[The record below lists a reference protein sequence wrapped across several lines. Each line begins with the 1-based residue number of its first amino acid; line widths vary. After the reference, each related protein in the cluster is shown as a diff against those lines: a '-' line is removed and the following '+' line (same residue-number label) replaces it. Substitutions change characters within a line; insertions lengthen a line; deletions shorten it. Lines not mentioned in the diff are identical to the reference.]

1 MCMRKGLISTLIVCL
16 MLTVAI
22 PSSVAAGSRP
32 KLEVNCGNLL
42 KLQDDD
48 GLFLYFNPYV
58 KITYFGA
65 PLTFNAYYSTKKGE
79 PRSEQGKKLGKVTG
93 KAPSTKK
100 YSQVFDLSHEFLR
113 YGEKSNGYFHMDL
126 EVIDSLK
133 RKSSFKC
140 IFEGHF
146 GFPKANPEPVY
157 TSNPAPTPTPTPR
170 PTSTPTPTPSP
181 TSTELQ
187 NDLISLIPY
196 QAIDG
201 SIDISIILR
210 NKATKKVYFSTSG
223 VAKKTAIK
231 SQFTV
236 QDFWQDKILGC
247 TTFSECIEGS
257 YLLDWGG
264 EGAVPLNFD
273 NLRHPDGYLSRPALY
288 EMEFGKTSSEAYALT
303 NYVSPIDGAKS
314 VIYKIDLKTL
324 VKKPIFATY
333 CQVANNRICANG
345 AIVRDLKVDHQSG
358 RVYLVIELGSDLYS
372 NKNNFVVASMSGDSP
387 SISIKT
393 AKEALGKLVWEGN
406 VSGIYTEND
415 TNKSIDQV
423 FPSSGGDAVFFKKG
437 KATDSYRENEICRAS
452 GGQVLCKLVAP
463 FASIAIVQVVDR
475 SQILVSRSDIGLQ
488 LYNFDSNTMEEVL
501 NAPKSGS
508 ILTLGG

>member
-1 MCMRKGLISTLIVCL
+1 MRKGFIGTLILVL
-16 MLTVAI
+16 AFSVAI
-22 PSSVAAGSRP
+22 PSAFGAGSRP

-93 KAPSTKK
+93 KAPSTRK

-113 YGEKSNGYFHMDL
+113 YGQKSNGYFHMDL

-140 IFEGHF
+140 IFEGDF

-157 TSNPAPTPTPTPR
+157 TSKPAPTPAPTSK
-170 PTSTPTPTPSP
+170 PTSTPVPTPSP
-181 TSTELQ
+181 TPTELQ

-210 NKATKKVYFSTSG
+210 NKTSKKVYFSTSG

-231 SQFTV
+231 NQFTV

-288 EMEFGKTSSEAYALT
+288 EMEFGKTASEAYALT

-324 VKKPIFATY
+324 VKKPVFATY

-358 RVYLVIELGSDLYS
+358 RVYFVLELGSDLYS
-372 NKNNFVVASMSGDSP
+372 NKNNFVVASITGDSP
-387 SISIKT
+387 QISIKS
-393 AKEALGKLVWEGN
+393 AKEVLGKSLWEGN
-406 VSGIYTEND
+406 LTGIYTEND
-415 TNKSIDQV
+415 SNKSIEQV
-423 FPSSGGDAVFFKKG
+423 FPSSGGDAVFFKRG
-437 KATDSYRENEICRAS
+437 KSTDAFRENEICRAS
-452 GGQVLCKLVAP
+452 GGQLVCKLVAP
-463 FASIAIVQVVDR
+463 FSSIAIVQVIDKSQLLVNIGDR
-475 SQILVSRSDIGLQ
+475 GLQ
-488 LYNFDSNTMEEVL
+488 LYNFDLNTQEEVL
-501 NAPKSGS
+501 NAPKVGA
-508 ILTLGG
+508 ILSFGN